1 MEVLGIGPSELVL
14 VVLIALIVLGP
25 KDMQKAGRTVGQ
37 WLNALVHSDSWK
49 VVQKTSHE
57 LRNLPTNLMREANLE
72 MIKTEADIRK
82 AIRTQQTP
90 GNPGETN
97 PPDITTAASR
107 QNSISDA
114 PSDENEGAG
123 STDKTEHT
131 IQPPRPIGNKE
142 RTRKGD

>member
-82 AIRTQQTP
+82 AIRAQQTP
-90 GNPGETN
+90 GSPGETN
-97 PPDITTAASR
+97 PPDITTAGSR
-107 QNSISDA
+107 LNSISDP
-114 PSDENEGAG
+114 PSDENESAG
-123 STDKTEHT
+123 STDKIEHT
-131 IQPPRPIGNKE
+131 IQPPRPTGNKE
-142 RTRKGD
+142 RTQKGD

>member
-1 MEVLGIGPSELVL
+1 MEVLGIGPSELVM

-25 KDMQKAGRTVGQ
+25 RDMQKAGRTLGQ

-82 AIRTQQTP
+82 AIRTQSTP
-90 GNPGETN
+90 SNPGDPN
-97 PPDITTAASR
+97 PPEHASVAPGQNPSSDITKHE
-107 QNSISDA
+107 DEE
-114 PSDENEGAG
+114 PS
-123 STDKTEHT
+123 STTEHT
-131 IQPPRPIGNKE
+131 IHPPQAAENNE
-142 RTRKGD
+142 RSHKGD

>member
-1 MEVLGIGPSELVL
+1 MDVLGIGPSELVL

-25 KDMQKAGRTVGQ
+25 RDMQKAGRTLGQ

-82 AIRTQQTP
+82 AIRAQP
-90 GNPGETN
+90 APSNLSDSNPL
-97 PPDITTAASR
+97 DSTTDAIK
-107 QNSISDA
+107 QNS
-114 PSDENEGAG
+114 PSNKPKGENEGAEI
-123 STDKTEHT
+123 TENAEQK
-131 IQPPRPIGNKE
+131 IQPPRQSTKNS
-142 RTRKGD
+142 

>member
-1 MEVLGIGPSELVL
+1 MDVLGIGPSELVL

-25 KDMQKAGRTVGQ
+25 RDMQKAGRTLGQ

-82 AIRTQQTP
+82 AIRAQP
-90 GNPGETN
+90 
-97 PPDITTAASR
+97 
-107 QNSISDA
+107 A
-114 PSDENEGAG
+114 PSNLSDNNPLDKTTDAIKQYSPSNTLKDENEGAEITG
-123 STDKTEHT
+123 NTEQK
-131 IQPPRPIGNKE
+131 IQPPQDLTKNS
-142 RTRKGD
+142 